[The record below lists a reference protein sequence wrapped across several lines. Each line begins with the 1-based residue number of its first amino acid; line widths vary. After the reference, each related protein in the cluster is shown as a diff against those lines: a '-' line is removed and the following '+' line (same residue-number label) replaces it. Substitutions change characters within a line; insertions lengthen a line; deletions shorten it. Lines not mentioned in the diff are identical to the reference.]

1 MRIYPQGR
9 WQRRLWW
16 TALVV
21 LAVVAFCVY
30 LIATRSPINIRTWVR
45 LSEDMQHREISR
57 AEVEERLGGPPIHTR
72 ILDPTRKVG
81 ERMPFL
87 SVDQMIPGTL
97 TSYSG
102 RVIDASPNVGD
113 LTPATLEMLPTLR
126 KGRTIVEVAIWDG
139 REGRMI
145 VSFDDEA
152 RTAGVRFQE
161 RLTWR
166 SKLREWIP
174 WLP

>member
-1 MRIYPQGR
+1 MQFYPQGR

-16 TALVV
+16 AALVT
-21 LAVVAFCVY
+21 LGITGFWVY
-30 LIATRSPINIRTWVR
+30 LVATRSPINIRTWVQ

-57 AEVEERLGGPPIHTR
+57 AEIEERLGGPPIHTR
-72 ILDPTRKVG
+72 ILNPTRKVG
-81 ERMPFL
+81 ETVPFV

-102 RVIDASPNVGD
+102 GVIDTPPKVGD
-113 LTPATLEMLPTLR
+113 LTAATVEMFPTLR
-126 KGRTIVEVAIWDG
+126 KGRTIVELAIWDG
-139 REGRMI
+139 PEGRMI
-145 VSFDDEA
+145 VSFDDHA
-152 RTAGVRFQE
+152 RTAGVRFQA

-166 SKLREWIP
+166 SKLREWLP